1 MKGKL
6 MGFLVTFLI
15 IMVAVAFSWR
25 IPFVKKLVYGA

>member
-1 MKGKL
+1 

-15 IMVAVAFSWR
+15 IMVAVAISWR